1 MAPFAQRSEDS
12 EPEADMMNY
21 GHAKEGCDDADSEVE
36 RELNGVS
43 HAVPCASDAL
53 VVKEKVIKK
62 GAGGCEFGFSINLD
76 GEGGLGDADRRKQ
89 KESYERHNGSNG
101 EQESP
106 IFNNVLPVER
116 PVGINKGNVSIDPE
130 SE

>member
-1 MAPFAQRSEDS
+1 
-12 EPEADMMNY
+12 MNH
-21 GHAKEGCDDADSEVE
+21 GHAEEGCDDADSEVE

-43 HAVPCASDAL
+43 HAVPGASDAL

-76 GEGGLGDADRRKQ
+76 DEGGLGDADRRKE
-89 KESYERHNGSNG
+89 KEAYECYNGSHG

-106 IFNNVLPVER
+106 IFNNVLPVKR
-116 PVGINKGNVSIDPE
+116 PVGINKGDVSIDPE
-130 SE
+130 SQ